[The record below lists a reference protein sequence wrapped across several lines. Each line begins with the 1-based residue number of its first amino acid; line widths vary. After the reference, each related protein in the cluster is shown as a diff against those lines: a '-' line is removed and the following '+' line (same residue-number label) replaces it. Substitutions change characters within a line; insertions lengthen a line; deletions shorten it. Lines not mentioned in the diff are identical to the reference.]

1 LTISDLGAL
10 GSFLAAI
17 AVFITLI
24 YLARQVK
31 QGNVFA
37 RYQARQAMMEQ
48 DLITLQLQIANP
60 DISLTF
66 LSERP
71 SEESVMKLHL
81 FLTHI
86 MRQREW
92 EWFQYRDGIIDES
105 VYQTYYEVIGI
116 FLGTPRTLAWWK
128 DVGRAGMNP
137 DFVKDVDRLLEKRG
151 QTEYWEKV
159 GEVLEQVSGGAS

>member
-1 LTISDLGAL
+1 MTISDLGAL

-24 YLARQVK
+24 YLARQVR
-31 QGNVFA
+31 QGNVLA

-48 DLITLQLQIANP
+48 DLTTLQLQISNP
-60 DISLTF
+60 DIPLTY
-66 LSERP
+66 LSDSP
-71 SEESVMKLHL
+71 SEEEVVKLHL

-105 VYQTYYEVIGI
+105 VYQTYHEVIGI

-128 DVGRAGMNP
+128 SVGRAGMNRE
-137 DFVKDVDRLLEKRG
+137 FVSDVDMLLERRG
-151 QTEYWEKV
+151 QTVYWEQV
-159 GEVLEQVSGGAS
+159 GEFRQQVGGGTA